1 MVVLG
6 SYLAVLGRGPQYPPL
21 PGPSAAKP
29 NLILTSN
36 VIRPESDM
44 IRYSNQKFHGT
55 VLSSDCKNIQ
65 ALDSTASFRIRDTSH
80 IDTMAVDTIKTSL
93 SANDARI
100 LNALFDPE
108 TLPSSV
114 AKSKDESAI
123 DTTLPPH
130 PTISPSQLSV
140 LETQQNDI
148 VRRTSSDSTTDSI
161 EAGIQELNNIVASN
175 PTYPSAF
182 VNRAQLRRIRIE
194 ASLPKD
200 GHIFSAS
207 DADVEALFTDLS
219 RAIHL
224 SLPSSSPT
232 DPVSA
237 YQAHILRTAYSHRAF
252 LYLKASETGT
262 DLKGLG
268 KGELEE
274 LASKDFAA
282 AARYGDEA
290 AREMSV
296 RTNPYAKM
304 CGAIVKNALKE
315 ERKGSGMA

>member
-1 MVVLG
+1 
-6 SYLAVLGRGPQYPPL
+6 
-21 PGPSAAKP
+21 
-29 NLILTSN
+29 
-36 VIRPESDM
+36 
-44 IRYSNQKFHGT
+44 
-55 VLSSDCKNIQ
+55 
-65 ALDSTASFRIRDTSH
+65 
-80 IDTMAVDTIKTSL
+80 MAVDTINTSL

-114 AKSKDESAI
+114 AKSKDASAI
-123 DTTLPPH
+123 DTKLPPH
-130 PTISPSQLSV
+130 PTISSSQLSV

-148 VRRTSSDSTTDSI
+148 IRRISGDSSADLI
-161 EAGIQELNNIVASN
+161 EAGISELDSMIASN

-194 ASLPKD
+194 VSLAKD
-200 GHIFSAS
+200 AHIFTAS
-207 DADVEALFTDLS
+207 EADIEALFADLS

-224 SLPSSSPT
+224 SLPPASPT

-237 YQAHILRTAYSHRAF
+237 YQARILRTAYSHRAF

-268 KGELEE
+268 KSELEE
-274 LASKDFAA
+274 FASKDFAA

-304 CGAIVKNALKE
+304 CGAIVKNALRE
-315 ERKGSGMA
+315 ERKGSGMI

>member
-1 MVVLG
+1 
-6 SYLAVLGRGPQYPPL
+6 
-21 PGPSAAKP
+21 
-29 NLILTSN
+29 
-36 VIRPESDM
+36 
-44 IRYSNQKFHGT
+44 
-55 VLSSDCKNIQ
+55 
-65 ALDSTASFRIRDTSH
+65 
-80 IDTMAVDTIKTSL
+80 MAVETVNTSL

-114 AKSKDESAI
+114 AKSRDASAI

-130 PTISPSQLSV
+130 PSISSSQLSI

-148 VRRTSSDSTTDSI
+148 VRRTTSDSTLEAIHSEI
-161 EAGIQELNNIVASN
+161 ECLNNIIATN

-182 VNRAQLRRIRIE
+182 VNRAMLRRIKIE
-194 ASLPKD
+194 TSLPKD
-200 GHIFSAS
+200 GNIFSAS
-207 DADVEALFTDLS
+207 ESDIETLFTDLS

-224 SLPSSSPT
+224 SLPASSPT
-232 DPVSA
+232 APVSA
-237 YQAHILRTAYSHRAF
+237 YQARMLRTAYSHRAF

-262 DLKGLG
+262 QLKGLE
-268 KGELEE
+268 KSELEE

-304 CGAIVKNALKE
+304 CGAIVKNALRE
-315 ERKGSGMA
+315 ERKGEMA

>member
-1 MVVLG
+1 
-6 SYLAVLGRGPQYPPL
+6 
-21 PGPSAAKP
+21 
-29 NLILTSN
+29 
-36 VIRPESDM
+36 
-44 IRYSNQKFHGT
+44 
-55 VLSSDCKNIQ
+55 
-65 ALDSTASFRIRDTSH
+65 
-80 IDTMAVDTIKTSL
+80 MAVDTINTSL

-114 AKSKDESAI
+114 AKSKDASAI

-130 PTISPSQLSV
+130 PTIPSSQLSI

-148 VRRTSSDSTTDSI
+148 IHRTSSGASANLVA
-161 EAGIQELNNIVASN
+161 AGIHELDMIIASN

-182 VNRAQLRRIRIE
+182 VNRAQLQRIQIE

-200 GHIFSAS
+200 AHIFSAS
-207 DADVEALFTDLS
+207 EAEIEALFTDLS
-219 RAIHL
+219 HAIHL

-232 DPVSA
+232 DSVSA
-237 YQAHILRTAYSHRAF
+237 YQARILRTGYSHRAF

-268 KGELEE
+268 KSDLEE

-315 ERKGSGMA
+315 ERKGSGME